1 MSLRSIEN
9 IGCKYLMGVTDLGR
23 GSVSQ
28 SNNSGY
34 SPSGG
39 RKRHIHL
46 PKDDYS
52 ISQNY
57 RRGRYIMAE
66 QHVV

>member
-1 MSLRSIEN
+1 
-9 IGCKYLMGVTDLGR
+9 MGVTDLGR

-34 SPSGG
+34 SPSGS

-46 PKDDYS
+46 PKMTTRLVKTIEEEDT
-52 ISQNY
+52 
-57 RRGRYIMAE
+57 
-66 QHVV
+66 

>member
-1 MSLRSIEN
+1 VRLIGDKMSLRSIEN

-46 PKDDYS
+46 PKMTTRLVKTIEEEDT
-52 ISQNY
+52 
-57 RRGRYIMAE
+57 
-66 QHVV
+66 